1 MVGNCQPSTNSAFK
15 AKEKTHFF
23 RNGSRNN
30 NSKRLL
36 GISCVDVL
44 GPEHK
49 AECSNVQ
56 N

>member
-1 MVGNCQPSTNSAFK
+1 MVGNCQPSTNSAFE

-23 RNGSRNN
+23 RNDNSNN
-30 NSKRLL
+30 NSKHLH

-49 AECSNVQ
+49 AACSNVQ